1 LGATSRTRREEVMK
15 PINER
20 LPLLVDK
27 RTYFDQFVAA
37 SRPSNI
43 AGIARRSRQEPSTLA
58 AGYASPTP
66 MT

>member
-1 LGATSRTRREEVMK
+1 MK